1 VTHELRSA
9 RWFGPE
15 DISGLVH
22 RAVLRT
28 GGFAGGWRE
37 DRPIVGICNS
47 YSELVNCNLHFRALA
62 EAVRRG
68 VYAAGGLP
76 VEFPAMSLGETL
88 MKPTAMMFR
97 NLMAMDVE
105 ETLRAYPFDAAVLI
119 ASCDKTI
126 PAQLMGAAS
135 VDLPAIMITGGP
147 ADPGYFRG
155 REISTA
161 TDLWRY
167 ADEYRAGRMDTA
179 DMAELEASLQPSVGH
194 CNEMGT
200 ASTMSALVEALGM
213 SLPGSASVPATHAGR
228 YAAAEATGTR
238 AVQLVREDLRPS
250 RVLTRSA
257 FRNAITLLNALGGST
272 NAVVHLLAIAG
283 RLGVDLTLDDFD
295 ELSARTPIVADVQPS
310 GSHLFHD
317 VHRAGGIPA
326 VLAELSSL
334 LEDDV
339 VTVSGGSLLE
349 SIGDAKTTDLGVIRP
364 LDDPIR
370 EKGAVGVVRGNLAPR
385 GALIKLS
392 AASPNLL
399 RHRGRAVV
407 FEDVTDLARR
417 IDDPALDVDADS
429 VLVLKSAGPR
439 GGPGMPEWGALPVP
453 GKLIRAGVT
462 DMVRVSDARMSGT
475 AFGTVVLHVTPESA
489 VGGPL
494 AAVEDGDPI
503 VLDYEQRAL
512 ELDIPPAELE
522 RRLAELAPQES
533 RYARGYRRLY
543 VDHVLQADEGCD
555 FDFLRRPAGAPPE
568 DDLPTGILEGWI
580 GGW

>member
-1 VTHELRSA
+1 VSGLRSA
-9 RWFGPE
+9 RWFGPR

-28 GGFAGGWRE
+28 GGFAGGWNE
-37 DRPIVGICNS
+37 DRPLVGICNS
-47 YSELVNCNLHFRALA
+47 FSELVNCNLHFRAITD
-62 EAVRRG
+62 AVKRG
-68 VYAAGGLP
+68 VLSAGGLP
-76 VEFPAMSLGETL
+76 VEFPAISLGETL

-97 NLMAMDVE
+97 NLMSMDVE
-105 ETLRAYPFDAAVLI
+105 ETLRAYPFDSVVLV

-135 VDLPAIMITGGP
+135 VDLPAIMVTGGP

-161 TDLWRY
+161 TDLWRF
-167 ADEYRAGRMDTA
+167 ADEFRAGRMDDA

-200 ASTMSALVEALGM
+200 ASTLSSLVEALGM
-213 SLPGSASVPATHAGR
+213 ALPGSSSVPATHAGR
-228 YAAAEATGTR
+228 YAAAEVSGAR
-238 AVQLVREDLRPS
+238 AVELAREGPRPS
-250 RVLTRSA
+250 RVLSRAA

-283 RLGVDLTLDDFD
+283 RLGVELTLDDFD
-295 ELSARTPIVADVQPS
+295 EISARTPIVADVQPS

-326 VLAELSSL
+326 VLAELAPL
-334 LEDDV
+334 LDDDV
-339 VTVSGGSLLE
+339 VTVTGSSLLE
-349 SIGDAKTTDLGVIRP
+349 SIGDAKATDLGVIRP
-364 LDDPIR
+364 LNDPIR
-370 EKGAVGVVRGNLAPR
+370 ETGAIGVVRGNLAPR
-385 GALIKLS
+385 GAIIKLS
-392 AASPNLL
+392 ASSPHLL

-407 FEDVTDLARR
+407 FTDVMDLARR
-417 IDDPALDVDADS
+417 VDDPGLDVDADS
-429 VLVLKSAGPR
+429 VLVLKNAGPR

-453 GKLIRAGVT
+453 AKLIRQGVT
-462 DMVRVSDARMSGT
+462 DIVRVSDARMSGT
-475 AFGTVVLHVTPESA
+475 AFGTVVLHVAPESA
-489 VGGPL
+489 AGGPL
-494 AAVEDGDPI
+494 AAVENGDPI
-503 VLDYEQRAL
+503 VLDYERRAL
-512 ELDIPPAELE
+512 ELDIPPAELQ
-522 RRLAELAPQES
+522 RRLAALPPAGP
-533 RYARGYRRLY
+533 RYRRGYRALY

-555 FDFLRRPAGAPPE
+555 FDFLRRVAGTPAE